1 MVTNDSQIWKKG
13 GSFDIQDCGYKGWP
27 ATWNGGGTNCW
38 VSGQGITP
46 LECAPQ
52 TNPPAFQLPSDRFMI
67 AIQNMYTDWLLFEW
81 LNLIMPQMLQ
91 LACVCP
97 WSLALLR
104 SGYHYPHFQRA
115 WFWSDPI
122 GPVIVC
128 DLRPSVIT
136 YDMVCPHLTPYKAI
150 HSIDS
155 QLLHHHT
162 IKELQKILL
171 RPCAQGIRLFW
182 IFIVPYNKSLFSF

>member
-13 GSFDIQDCGYKGWP
+13 GSFDIQDCGYKGVTSHMKW
-27 ATWNGGGTNCW
+27 GGTNCW

-52 TNPPAFQLPSDRFMI
+52 PNLPTLPTAQWPFYDRHSKYVYGLVAFWMAQFDHASDAPISVCLSVIFGS
-67 AIQNMYTDWLLFEW
+67 
-81 LNLIMPQMLQ
+81 
-91 LACVCP
+91 AC
-97 WSLALLR
+97 

-171 RPCAQGIRLFW
+171 RACAQGIRLFW
-182 IFIVPYNKSLFSF
+182 ILIVPYKSLFSF

>member
-1 MVTNDSQIWKKG
+1 
-13 GSFDIQDCGYKGWP
+13 
-27 ATWNGGGTNCW
+27 
-38 VSGQGITP
+38 
-46 LECAPQ
+46 
-52 TNPPAFQLPSDRFMI
+52 MI

-81 LNLIMPQMLQ
+81 LNLIMPQMVQ

-162 IKELQKILL
+162 IKELQK
-171 RPCAQGIRLFW
+171 
-182 IFIVPYNKSLFSF
+182 FSFVPVRKVSDCFEFLLSHTRVFSVFNLNSHIVTEKEKANYKLR

>member
-1 MVTNDSQIWKKG
+1 
-13 GSFDIQDCGYKGWP
+13 
-27 ATWNGGGTNCW
+27 
-38 VSGQGITP
+38 
-46 LECAPQ
+46 
-52 TNPPAFQLPSDRFMI
+52 MI

-155 QLLHHHT
+155 QLLHHLT

-171 RPCAQGIRLFW
+171 RACAQGIRLFW
-182 IFIVPYNKSLFSF
+182 ILIAPYKSLSVFNLNSHLVTEKAKANDKLW